1 MKVGRKREFEAEK
14 ALQNAMFTFWQKG
27 FVGASLTDLTDSMG
41 INKPSLY
48 SAFGNKEQLFIS
60 ATDYYTQTYALPNF
74 AKLQAKDKTVKQR
87 LSDFLLAVIETQ
99 CDPQLPSGC
108 FVSLC
113 ASEAASDC
121 MPKSAVEA
129 IRSIQSFTDEHL
141 EAFFENEKQLGHLP
155 LSLNVTLAT
164 LYTTTIIHGAASMA
178 RSDKTL
184 DEIKLVIEPAVES
197 IISL

>member
-1 MKVGRKREFEAEK
+1 MKAGRKREFEAEQ
-14 ALQNAMFTFWQKG
+14 ALQKAMFTFWQKG
-27 FVGASLTDLTDSMG
+27 FVGTSLTDLTSSMG

-48 SAFGNKEQLFIS
+48 SAFGNKEKLFIT
-60 ATDYYTQTYALPNF
+60 ATDYYTKTYAQPSF
-74 AKLQAKDKTVKQR
+74 AKLQANNKSVKQR
-87 LSDFLLAVIETQ
+87 LNDFLLAVIQNQ

-113 ASEAASDC
+113 ASEAAGDC
-121 MPKSAVEA
+121 MPQSAIDA

-141 EAFFENEKQLGHLP
+141 KEFFENEKTQGNLP
-155 LSLNVTLAT
+155 ASLDVTLAA

-184 DEIKLVIEPAVES
+184 DEIKLIIEPAVES
-197 IISL
+197 IISM